1 MSRHPIRAVI
11 AVATETAANLMQVP
25 SVLRKCVGF
34 VEAGWGDELSVVGTA
49 MILGVLSNE
58 GVDRHHV
65 HVVTCHH
72 VLVPPDPS
80 PGSGP
85 WPAPVYDRI
94 RLRLNRRV
102 ADSDTVDVSADDWVV
117 HPTADV
123 AAALLVPPPET
134 RLFDYLHFPVTGT
147 VDNDLRGRFK
157 VGPGDDVFM
166 TGLLHSHPGRARIEP
181 IIRVGTI
188 AAFPDEKVTL
198 EHCTAPQDVVLI
210 EIRSIGGL
218 SGSPVFFHLPDPRM
232 QDGTATIATTAIRPD
247 SAGPNWLIGI
257 MHGLWPT
264 QPDDPDLRDK
274 TAEPLNTGIAV
285 VLPAERI
292 VELLFGHTLTYR
304 RYLVDEAIHERSKP
318 TPTSVAPAV
327 PTAQDTDEPF
337 TREMFLA
344 NLPAMAAPETDPD
357 RHT

>member
-1 MSRHPIRAVI
+1 MI
-11 AVATETAANLMQVP
+11 
-25 SVLRKCVGF
+25 VG
-34 VEAGWGDELSVVGTA
+34 VE
-49 MILGVLSNE
+49 SNE

-80 PGSGP
+80 PGADP
-85 WPAPVYDRI
+85 WPAPAYDKI
-94 RLRLNRRV
+94 RLRLNRRG
-102 ADSDTVDVSADDWVV
+102 ADADTVDVSPDDWVV

-123 AAALLVPPPET
+123 AAALLLPPPER

-147 VDNDLRGRFK
+147 VDKDLRGRFK

-166 TGLLHSHPGRARIEP
+166 TGLLHSHSGRAKIEP

-188 AAFPDEKVTL
+188 AAFPEEKVTL
-198 EHCTAPQDVVLI
+198 EHCTTPQDVVLI

-218 SGSPVFFHLPDPRM
+218 SGSPVFFHLPDTPRIE
-232 QDGTATIATTAIRPD
+232 DGGGTIANTAIPPA

-304 RYLVDEAIHERSKP
+304 RYLVDDAIHERSKP
-318 TPTSVAPAV
+318 TPTSVAPSV
-327 PTAQDTDEPF
+327 PTASGSAEPF

-344 NLPAMAAPETDPD
+344 DLTVFAQPDADPD